1 MKEICIKSKK
11 EVMSELNKS
20 KLYLILTIMVV
31 FTLVNVI
38 KDNNWIGYVLSLIVF
53 PLITWGIIEL
63 LFKYKSK

>member
-1 MKEICIKSKK
+1 
-11 EVMSELNKS
+11 MSELNKS
-20 KLYLILTIMVV
+20 KLYLILTIMVG